1 MSAMSHRRDDILHD
15 IDRSRVRLTDLAEKV
30 GVSTATISRVLNGK
44 GSVAADTRQAVFDAL
59 DELGYRRPARAQPH
73 SEGLVGVVLPDLENP
88 AYPALLQVLEGALS
102 RHGFAPVLCSQQS
115 TGASE
120 DEQIEM
126 LLDLEVVGA
135 IFVSGSHGD
144 VLADKGRFGR
154 LRRAGVPL
162 CLVNGFSPDI
172 DATFVS
178 MDDVA
183 SVELAVAHLVALGHR
198 RIGLAT
204 GPERFVRTQ
213 RLVEGFRAALARRE
227 LPSDDLVSS
236 SLFSMEGGQAAGGAL
251 VDRGCT
257 AVVAASDLMA
267 LGVLRAVRARG
278 LTVPGDVS
286 VVGFDDTS
294 MAPYFDPPLT
304 AVRQPTVPM
313 GNAAVAALFDELRGL
328 PVDREE
334 LLFRPD
340 LVVRSSTGAS
350 PGRAPGA

>member
-1 MSAMSHRRDDILHD
+1 MSRAARRDDVLHE

-59 DELGYRRPARAQPH
+59 DELGYRRPAKAQPH

-88 AYPALLQVLEGALS
+88 VYPTLLQVVEGALS
-102 RHGFAPVLCSQQS
+102 RQGFAPLLCSQQG

-120 DEQIEM
+120 DDQIEM
-126 LLDLEVVGA
+126 LLDFEVAGA

-144 VLADKGRFGR
+144 TLADKGRFGR

-162 CLVNGFSPDI
+162 CLVNGFSPEI
-172 DATFVS
+172 DASFVS

-183 SVELAVAHLVALGHR
+183 SVDLAVTHLHALGHR

-204 GPERFVRTQ
+204 GPARFVRTQ
-213 RLVEGFRAALARRE
+213 RVVDGFRAACQRLGLGE
-227 LPSDDLVSS
+227 GELVSS
-236 SLFSMEGGQAAGGAL
+236 SLLSMEGGQAAGGAL

-257 AVVAASDLMA
+257 AVVAASDVMA

-278 LTVPGDVS
+278 LDVPGDVS
-286 VVGFDDTS
+286 VVGFDDTP
-294 MAPYFDPPLT
+294 MAPFFDPPLT
-304 AVRQPTVPM
+304 AVRQPIVPM

-328 PVDREE
+328 PMDRAEI
-334 LLFRPD
+334 LFRPD
-340 LVVRSSTGAS
+340 LVVRASTGAYR
-350 PGRAPGA
+350 PRA